1 MTRNHSLV
9 QSRHT
14 KRITNRAM
22 SSISGC
28 YTIVE
33 HIMKTETMPQ
43 DRQTNYYT
51 MLDYQVDLD
60 DEV

>member
-1 MTRNHSLV
+1 
-9 QSRHT
+9 
-14 KRITNRAM
+14 M

-51 MLDYQVDLD
+51 MLDYQVGLD
-60 DEV
+60 DEIWGDGGSLQW